1 MAKLEKPSI
10 VEKVSDSLVTEGAL
24 ISIGALAAFPLAPL
38 LPVLSNSIANRRHK
52 ARVEKT
58 LLEIDETLKEHE
70 SKLQNLTDSQFKI
83 INEAILTIL
92 QTTEDAK
99 IEYLKTA
106 IRSNVESE
114 KVPISY
120 ASQVS
125 RILRDISADE
135 LRFLIE
141 NSNYSTIVFD
151 LEKVGDNELKVEA
164 NSEQGAL
171 VTGLI
176 SMGVIVCASSSWDS
190 IGRYKFSPLVTKV
203 LAAIEQ
209 PDT

>member
-1 MAKLEKPSI
+1 MAKLKRPSML
-10 VEKVSDSLVTEGAL
+10 EKVSGSLVSEGAL
-24 ISIGALAAFPLAPL
+24 TSIGALAAFPLAPL
-38 LPVLSNSIANRRHK
+38 LPVLSNSLANRRHK
-52 ARVEKT
+52 ARVEKA
-58 LLEIDETLKEHE
+58 LLEINETLKKHE

-83 INEAILTIL
+83 INEAILAVL

-99 IEYLKTA
+99 IKYLKNA
-106 IRSNVESE
+106 VRSNVESE

-151 LEKVGDNELKVEA
+151 IEKVGDNELKVEA

-176 SMGVIVCASSSWDS
+176 SMGVIVWASSSWDS

-203 LAAIEQ
+203 LATIG
-209 PDT
+209 T